1 MILISLIDFHKA
13 PIKYTMHASNR
24 LKERFQMKT
33 DEVRHYLK
41 TGKNIKKTKKD
52 GEIGIIQS
60 EIGEARI
67 RFVYIVRSGT
77 IYILTIE
84 E

>member
-1 MILISLIDFHKA
+1 MIDFNKA
-13 PIKYTMHASNR
+13 PIKYTVHASSR

-41 TGKNIKKTKKD
+41 TGKHIKKTNKD
-52 GEIGIIQS
+52 GEVGMIQS
-60 EIGEARI
+60 EIGDSRI
-67 RFVYIVRSGT
+67 RFVYTVRSGT

>member
-1 MILISLIDFHKA
+1 MIDFQTA
-13 PIKYTMHASNR
+13 PIVYKKHASDR
-24 LKERFQMKT
+24 LRERFQMKT
-33 DEVRHYLK
+33 EEVRHYLK
-41 TGKNIKKTKKD
+41 TGKYLKRVEKD

-60 EIGEARI
+60 EIGDTRI
-67 RFVYIVRSGT
+67 RFVFTVRSGI

>member
-1 MILISLIDFHKA
+1 MIDFHKA
-13 PIKYTMHASNR
+13 PIKYTIHASNR
-24 LKERFQMKT
+24 LRERFQMKT

-41 TGKNIKKTKKD
+41 TGKHIKKTNKD

-60 EIGEARI
+60 EIGEERI
-67 RFVYIVRSGT
+67 RFVYTVRSGT

>member
-1 MILISLIDFHKA
+1 MIDFHKA

-24 LKERFQMKT
+24 LKERFRMKT

-41 TGKNIKKTKKD
+41 TGRNIKKPKKD

-60 EIGEARI
+60 EIGETRI
-67 RFVYIVRSGT
+67 RFVYIIRSGT

>member
-1 MILISLIDFHKA
+1 LIDVHSA

-41 TGKNIKKTKKD
+41 TGKEIRKCNKD
-52 GEIGIIQS
+52 GEVGIIQS
-60 EIGEARI
+60 EIGDARI
-67 RFVYIVRSGT
+67 RFVYTVRSGT

>member
-1 MILISLIDFHKA
+1 MTDFHKA
-13 PIKYTMHASNR
+13 PIKYTIHASNR
-24 LKERFQMKT
+24 LKERFQMKN

-41 TGKNIKKTKKD
+41 TGKHIKKCNKD
-52 GEIGIIQS
+52 GEIGFIQS
-60 EIGEARI
+60 EIGDSRI
-67 RFVYIVRSGT
+67 RFVYTVRSGT

>member
-1 MILISLIDFHKA
+1 MILIPLIDFHKA

-41 TGKNIKKTKKD
+41 TGRNRTKSSLAL
-52 GEIGIIQS
+52 GFS
-60 EIGEARI
+60 
-67 RFVYIVRSGT
+67 
-77 IYILTIE
+77 
-84 E
+84 

>member
-1 MILISLIDFHKA
+1 MIEFHNA
-13 PIKYTMHASNR
+13 PIKYRIHASNR
-24 LKERFQMKT
+24 LRERFRIQT
-33 DEVRHYLK
+33 DEVRHCLK
-41 TGKNIKKTKKD
+41 AGKHIKKCNKD

-60 EIGEARI
+60 EIGNARI
-67 RFVYIVRSGT
+67 RFIYPIRSGT

>member
-1 MILISLIDFHKA
+1 LIDFHKA
-13 PIKYTMHASNR
+13 PIKYTIHASNR

-41 TGKNIKKTKKD
+41 TGKQIKKTNKD

-60 EIGEARI
+60 EIGDARI
-67 RFVYIVRSGT
+67 RFVYTVRSGT

>member
-1 MILISLIDFHKA
+1 MIDFHKA
-13 PIKYTMHASNR
+13 PIKYTIHASNR
-24 LKERFQMKT
+24 LKKRFQMKT

-41 TGKNIKKTKKD
+41 IGKQIRKCNKD

-60 EIGEARI
+60 EIGGARI
-67 RFVYIVRSGT
+67 RFVYTVRSGT

>member
-1 MILISLIDFHKA
+1 MIDFHKA
-13 PIKYTMHASNR
+13 PIKYTIHASNR

-41 TGKNIKKTKKD
+41 IGKNIKKINKY

-60 EIGEARI
+60 EIGSSRI
-67 RFVYIVRSGT
+67 RFVYTVRSGT

>member
-1 MILISLIDFHKA
+1 MIEFHKA
-13 PIKYTMHASNR
+13 SIKYTIHASNR

-33 DEVRHYLK
+33 DEVRHCLK
-41 TGKNIKKTKKD
+41 TGKHIKKVNKD
-52 GEIGIIQS
+52 GDVGIIQN
-60 EIGEARI
+60 EIGGARI
-67 RFVYIVRSGT
+67 RFVYTVRSGT

>member
-1 MILISLIDFHKA
+1 MVDFHKA
-13 PIKYTMHASNR
+13 PIKYKIHASNR
-24 LKERFQMKT
+24 LRERFQMKT

-41 TGKNIKKTKKD
+41 TGKHIKKCNKD

-60 EIGEARI
+60 EIGDARI
-67 RFVYIVRSGT
+67 RFVYTVRSGT

>member
-1 MILISLIDFHKA
+1 MIDFHKA
-13 PIKYTMHASNR
+13 PIKYTIHASNR

-33 DEVRHYLK
+33 DEVRHYPK
-41 TGKNIKKTKKD
+41 TGKHIKKTNKD

-67 RFVYIVRSGT
+67 RFVYTIRSGT

>member
-1 MILISLIDFHKA
+1 MIDFHKA
-13 PIKYTMHASNR
+13 HIKYTIHASNR

-41 TGKNIKKTKKD
+41 TGKQLKKCNKY

-60 EIGEARI
+60 EIGDTRI
-67 RFVYIVRSGT
+67 RFVYTVRSGT

>member
-1 MILISLIDFHKA
+1 MLIDFHKA
-13 PIKYTMHASNR
+13 PIKYTIHASNR

-33 DEVRHYLK
+33 EEVRHYLK
-41 TGKNIKKTKKD
+41 IGKNIKKTNKD

-60 EIGEARI
+60 EIGSSRI
-67 RFVYIVRSGT
+67 RFVYTVRSGT

>member
-1 MILISLIDFHKA
+1 M
-13 PIKYTMHASNR
+13 
-24 LKERFQMKT
+24 QT
-33 DEVRHYLK
+33 DEVRQYLK
-41 TGKNIKKTKKD
+41 AGKHIKKCNKD

-60 EIGEARI
+60 KIGDAKI
-67 RFVYIVRSGT
+67 RFVYTIRSGT

>member
-1 MILISLIDFHKA
+1 MIDFHKA
-13 PIKYTMHASNR
+13 PIKYTIHASNR

-41 TGKNIKKTKKD
+41 TGKHIKRTNKD
-52 GEIGIIQS
+52 GEVGIIQS
-60 EIGEARI
+60 EIGDSRI
-67 RFVYIVRSGT
+67 RFVYTIRSGT
-77 IYILTIE
+77 IYIITIE

>member
-1 MILISLIDFHKA
+1 
-13 PIKYTMHASNR
+13 
-24 LKERFQMKT
+24 MKT

-41 TGKNIKKTKKD
+41 TGKHIKKTNKD

-60 EIGEARI
+60 EIGEERI
-67 RFVYIVRSGT
+67 RFVYTVRSGT

>member
-1 MILISLIDFHKA
+1 
-13 PIKYTMHASNR
+13 
-24 LKERFQMKT
+24 MKT

-41 TGKNIKKTKKD
+41 TGKHIKKISTD

-60 EIGEARI
+60 EIGDARI
-67 RFVYIVRSGT
+67 RFVYTVRKDT

>member
-1 MILISLIDFHKA
+1 MIDFHKA
-13 PIKYTMHASNR
+13 PIKYTIHASNR

-41 TGKNIKKTKKD
+41 TGKNIKKVNKD

-60 EIGEARI
+60 EIGDARM
-67 RFVYIVRSGT
+67 RFVYTIRSGT

>member
-1 MILISLIDFHKA
+1 
-13 PIKYTMHASNR
+13 MHASNR

-41 TGKNIKKTKKD
+41 TGKHIKKTNKD
-52 GEIGIIQS
+52 GEVGIINS
-60 EIGEARI
+60 EIGDARI
-67 RFVYIVRSGT
+67 RFVYTVRSGT

>member
-1 MILISLIDFHKA
+1 MIDFHKV
-13 PIKYTMHASNR
+13 PIKYTIHASNR

-41 TGKNIKKTKKD
+41 TGKHIKKTNKD
-52 GEIGIIQS
+52 GEIGIIQGD
-60 EIGEARI
+60 IGDARI
-67 RFVYIVRSGT
+67 RFIYTVRSGT

>member
-1 MILISLIDFHKA
+1 
-13 PIKYTMHASNR
+13 
-24 LKERFQMKT
+24 MKT

-41 TGKNIKKTKKD
+41 TGKKIKKTNKD

-60 EIGEARI
+60 EIGDARI
-67 RFVYIVRSGT
+67 RFVYTVRSGT

>member
-1 MILISLIDFHKA
+1 MIEFHKA
-13 PIKYTMHASNR
+13 PIKYTVHASNR

-41 TGKNIKKTKKD
+41 TGKQIKKTNKD

-60 EIGEARI
+60 EIGDTRI
-67 RFVYIVRSGT
+67 RFVYTVRSGT

>member
-1 MILISLIDFHKA
+1 MIDFHKA
-13 PIKYTMHASNR
+13 PIKYTIHASNR

-41 TGKNIKKTKKD
+41 TGRHIKKCNKD

-60 EIGEARI
+60 EIGDTRI
-67 RFVYIVRSGT
+67 RFVYTVKSGT
-77 IYILTIE
+77 VYILTIE

>member
-1 MILISLIDFHKA
+1 LIDFHKA
-13 PIKYTMHASNR
+13 PIKYTIHASNR

-33 DEVRHYLK
+33 DEERNQLK
-41 TGKNIKKTKKD
+41 MGKQIKKCNKD

-60 EIGEARI
+60 EIGDARI
-67 RFVYIVRSGT
+67 RFVYTVRSGT
-77 IYILTIE
+77 IYISTIE

>member
-1 MILISLIDFHKA
+1 MVDFHNA
-13 PIKYTMHASNR
+13 PIKYTIHASNR

-41 TGKNIKKTKKD
+41 NGKNIKKTSKD

-60 EIGEARI
+60 EIGNARI
-67 RFVYIVRSGT
+67 RFVYTIRSGI

>member
-1 MILISLIDFHKA
+1 MIDFHKA
-13 PIKYTMHASNR
+13 PIKYKIHASSR

-33 DEVRHYLK
+33 DEVWHYLK
-41 TGKNIKKTKKD
+41 TGKQIKKCNKD

-60 EIGEARI
+60 EIGDARI
-67 RFVYIVRSGT
+67 RFIYTVRSGT

>member
-1 MILISLIDFHKA
+1 
-13 PIKYTMHASNR
+13 
-24 LKERFQMKT
+24 MKT

-41 TGKNIKKTKKD
+41 TGKHIKKVNKD
-52 GEIGIIQS
+52 GDVGIIQN
-60 EIGEARI
+60 EIGGARI
-67 RFVYIVRSGT
+67 RFVYTVRSGT

>member
-1 MILISLIDFHKA
+1 MIDFHNS
-13 PIKYTMHASNR
+13 PVKYTIHASNR

-41 TGKNIKKTKKD
+41 TGKHIKKINKD

-60 EIGEARI
+60 EIGDSRI
-67 RFVYIVRSGT
+67 RFVYTVRRDT

>member
-1 MILISLIDFHKA
+1 
-13 PIKYTMHASNR
+13 
-24 LKERFQMKT
+24 MKT

-41 TGKNIKKTKKD
+41 TGKHIKKTNKD

-60 EIGEARI
+60 EIGNARI
-67 RFVYIVRSGT
+67 RFVYTVRSGI

>member
-1 MILISLIDFHKA
+1 
-13 PIKYTMHASNR
+13 
-24 LKERFQMKT
+24 MKT

-41 TGKNIKKTKKD
+41 TGKHIKKGNKD
-52 GEIGIIQS
+52 GEIGIVQS
-60 EIGEARI
+60 EIGDARI
-67 RFVYIVRSGT
+67 RFVYTVRIGT